1 MEAKT
6 KKYLLW
12 GLGAVA
18 VGTGGYF
25 LFKYLQQKND
35 QQSADDFKEQVS
47 EGTVSVSQSNPT
59 PSPVPRPSK
68 PAAVYNQFPLKYG
81 SKGTLVR
88 DIQIALNKKYGASID
103 VDGDLKG
110 QTENALVAKDLPTVI
125 DNQTY
130 AKIITGTY
138 GKGSK
143 KTPPKDDKKTD
154 DRKEQPSAKSVAKSI
169 SKQLHSAIKKD
180 DVFSAVNALKKIKN
194 KEGYKV
200 VNDEFQKTKFPEWNT
215 VTIVAPV
222 SKTVVNALLDQ
233 FSSTEYKKKINAE
246 LYRIGLKYDGTKWS
260 LSGLLAGTQQLITIL
275 PSVVWDAKG
284 KRMNVPRSTIIGSF
298 IRAKNGI
305 TEFETLDGRILYTN
319 TVTIRYAA

>member
-25 LFKYLQQKND
+25 LFKYLQEKND
-35 QQSADDFKEQVS
+35 QKSVDDFKEDLN
-47 EGTVSVSQSNPT
+47 EGSVSVPSSSSQ
-59 PSPVPRPSK
+59 PSYSPSPRPSR
-68 PAAVYNQFPLKYG
+68 PSVVYNQFPLKYG

-88 DIQIALNKKYGASID
+88 DIQTALNKKYGAKID
-103 VDGDLKG
+103 VDGDWKG
-110 QTENALVAKDLPTVI
+110 QTENALVAKGLPTVI

-138 GKGSK
+138 GKGSNSKPSNTSNK
-143 KTPPKDDKKTD
+143 KPDKKEKPTP
-154 DRKEQPSAKSVAKSI
+154 EVSSSAI
-169 SKQLHSAIKKD
+169 SKQLHTAIEKD
-180 DVFSAVNALKKIKN
+180 DVFSAVSALKKIKN
-194 KEGYKV
+194 IAKYKK
-200 VNDEFQKTKFPEWNT
+200 VNEIFKKTKYYTFMDGY
-215 VTIVAPV
+215 VSRTI
-222 SKTVVNALLDQ
+222 VNALLDQ
-233 FSSTEYKKKINAE
+233 FTSTEYKKKINAE

-260 LSGLLAGTQQLITIL
+260 LSGLLAGTKRLVTIL
-275 PSVVWDAKG
+275 PTVVWDAKG
-284 KRMNVPRSTIIGSF
+284 KRLPVPRSTIIGTF

-319 TVTIRYAA
+319 TVTIRYAL